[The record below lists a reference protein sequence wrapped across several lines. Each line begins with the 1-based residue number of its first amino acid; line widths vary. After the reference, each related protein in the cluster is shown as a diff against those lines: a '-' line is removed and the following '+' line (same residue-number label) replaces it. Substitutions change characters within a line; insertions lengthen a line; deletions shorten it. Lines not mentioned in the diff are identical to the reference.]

1 MSSGVAQ
8 ENFALL
14 TKELEEAE
22 AYGLELGATA
32 ASEPGFGLRFS
43 RPSVLVRVPGLQQ
56 PATPYDETDFTHS
69 GLPTCLGHPK
79 T

>member
-32 ASEPGFGLRFS
+32 A
-43 RPSVLVRVPGLQQ
+43 
-56 PATPYDETDFTHS
+56 
-69 GLPTCLGHPK
+69 
-79 T
+79 